1 MAATRPKEGDSAMK
15 LRTILVP
22 LDGSIVAE
30 TALTRAVDLARE
42 AGAKLVLLRAA
53 EAHPLPMADPVD
65 AQVAVMGEVQAYL
78 AAVRE
83 RVRSAGVGDVEV
95 SAWYG
100 PAVEAI
106 VEAARYRDADLI
118 VMSSHGRSGLTRL
131 VLGSVTEFVLRATTV
146 PILVIR
152 PDGAPIDTPFMGS
165 STAKEVSDV

>member
-1 MAATRPKEGDSAMK
+1 MK
-15 LRTILVP
+15 LKTIIVP

-30 TALTRAVDLARE
+30 AALTRAVELAQETR
-42 AGAKLVLLRAA
+42 AKLVLLRAA
-53 EAHPLPMADPVD
+53 EAHPLPMVDPTE
-65 AQVAVMGEVQAYL
+65 AQVVVMREAQDYL

-83 RVRSAGVGDVEV
+83 RVKAAGVIDVEV

-100 PAVEAI
+100 SAVEAI

-118 VMSSHGRSGLTRL
+118 VMSSHGRSGLARL
-131 VLGSVTEFVLRATTV
+131 VLGSVTELVLRATTV

-165 STAKEVSDV
+165 PTAKEVAHV